1 MRITIGS
8 TLAAIA
14 LVGLASCAQ
23 PPRPAPPPPPPPPPA
38 VVPMPPPPPPP
49 PMAAPAPEPSARS
62 MRVSKRRSARRCPA
76 GMHYSRKAHR
86 CIANK

>member
-38 VVPMPPPPPPP
+38 VAPMPPPPPP

-62 MRVSKRRSARRCPA
+62 YRASRRSARRCPA

-86 CIANK
+86 CITNK